1 MSITK
6 SKFGFMYFYT
16 NKQNKLELVQP
27 IKCKP
32 SFTIIKDN
40 ETKRSS

>member
-6 SKFGFMYFYT
+6 SKFDFRYYH
-16 NKQNKLELVQP
+16 NIKQNKLELVQP
-27 IKCKP
+27 MKRKP